1 MHLHTDSGW
10 DQIRVQIHDHLKT
23 LFNIE
28 DSSGIELFIMLQRV
42 ARLSRLL
49 DAQPCDDMGL
59 SGPRW
64 GLLLRLLIEEELGN
78 RAGLSPTVLSRSQRV
93 SKNTISALLR
103 GLEAQGL
110 IQRALDPADLRAFRI
125 QLTPAGREYLHNA
138 TPRRV
143 AGLRRLVAAL
153 TPQEQEQLTAL
164 LEKLQRALLEQYHPT
179 EGDSDIVPDFLD
191 QEYTRQ

>member
-1 MHLHTDSGW
+1 MHPHADPGW
-10 DQIRVQIHDHLKT
+10 SQIRLQIHDHLKT
-23 LFNIE
+23 LFDVE

-42 ARLSRLL
+42 AHLSRLL
-49 DAQPCDDMGL
+49 DDQLGGDDGL

-64 GLLLRLLIEEELGN
+64 RLLLRLRVEEEFGDS
-78 RAGLSPTVLSRSQRV
+78 AGVTPTVLSRSQRV

-125 QLTPAGREYLHNA
+125 QLTPAGRAHLHNA

-143 AGLRRLVAAL
+143 AGLRQLLAAL
-153 TPQEQEQLTAL
+153 TLQEQEQLTAL
-164 LEKLQRALLEQYHPT
+164 LEKLQRALLEQYHPIA
-179 EGDSDIVPDFLD
+179 GDSDIVPDFPD
-191 QEYTRQ
+191 QECTRP